1 MAGPADMAPVVL
13 LVDDEAALV
22 SVLTYNLER
31 AGFEVLT
38 ARHGEEALTI
48 LSERR
53 VDLVLLDWMMPYLS
67 GIDVCRR
74 IRRKPATRAL
84 PIIIVTA
91 RAEETDRVRGL
102 DTGADDYVSK
112 PFSTRE
118 LIARIHAVLRR
129 TRPVFSEER
138 LRCGALEMD
147 LATHRVARGG
157 RGIRLG
163 PTEFRLLRYLM
174 EHPGRVFSRGQLIDA
189 VWGHDFH
196 IDTRTV
202 DVHIRRL
209 RKALIEDGED
219 DPIRTVRSS
228 GYALETPEDASA
240 AS

>member
-228 GYALETPEDASA
+228 GYALETPGDASA

>member
-84 PIIIVTA
+84 PIIILTA

-102 DTGADDYVSK
+102 NTGADDYVSK

-157 RGIRLG
+157 RGVHLG

-174 EHPGRVFSRGQLIDA
+174 EHPGRVFSRDQLIDA
-189 VWGHDFH
+189 VWGHDVH
-196 IDTRTV
+196 IDMRT
-202 DVHIRRL
+202 DSRN
-209 RKALIEDGED
+209 
-219 DPIRTVRSS
+219 
-228 GYALETPEDASA
+228 A
-240 AS
+240 ASPSSSDR